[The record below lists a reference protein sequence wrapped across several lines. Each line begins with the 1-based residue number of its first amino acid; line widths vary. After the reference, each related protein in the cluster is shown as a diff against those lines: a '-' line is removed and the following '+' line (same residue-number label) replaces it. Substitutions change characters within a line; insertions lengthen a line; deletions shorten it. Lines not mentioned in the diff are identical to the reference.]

1 MQLDALPSIILAI
14 TQQRSLT
21 AVLQTVIDAVAL
33 QPGMALARIWLRQ
46 GDDAC
51 PWCAEH
57 RASSDMAL
65 HLRASAGSSRQ
76 SGVDWTRTTGAFH
89 RVPLDGRLKLSHMAT
104 TGESIRVQRL
114 AEDQQWLRDPA
125 WARAEGLVGFAGH
138 PLAFRGDILGVLAVF
153 RRSEPDEACWAWLR
167 VMADVAAVAIANAQA
182 FEALEA
188 LRSDL
193 EHERD
198 YLREQVQ
205 EVGAFGD
212 ILGRSAALRRV
223 QRQVEM
229 VAPTDATVLVLGE
242 SGTGKELVARAIHER
257 SARASKPL
265 VRVNCASIPRE
276 LFESEFFGHVRGA
289 FTGAVR
295 DRIGRFQLA
304 DGGTLFLDEVGE
316 IPLDLQVKL
325 LRVLQEGEF
334 ERVGDERT
342 RRVDVRVIAATNRD
356 LRREVD
362 EGRFRLDLY
371 YRLGVFPLE
380 MPPLRDRREDI
391 PELVTHF
398 LRQASARFHVP
409 APRLR
414 AADLQLAGRYDWPGN
429 VRELQNAVERA
440 VIAARGG
447 TATLELPAGARR
459 ALAPRESP
467 PAAQEIVPEQE
478 WRRRERANVLAALRQ
493 ADYRVSGSGGA
504 AELLGV
510 NPRTLAS
517 RVKALGL
524 DRGLRRPSRRA
535 DDAVGEGDGGS

>member
-1 MQLDALPSIILAI
+1 MW
-14 TQQRSLT
+14 RSRASGCVRT
-21 AVLQTVIDAVAL
+21 A
-33 QPGMALARIWLRQ
+33 
-46 GDDAC
+46 DAC
-51 PWCAEH
+51 PQCAAHGGAEL
-57 RASSDMAL
+57 AL
-65 HLRASAGSSRQ
+65 HLRASAGVSRQ
-76 SGVDWTRTTGAFH
+76 PGVDWTRTSGTFH
-89 RVPLDGRLKLSHMAT
+89 RIPLDGRLKLSHMAT

-125 WARAEGLVGFAGH
+125 WAQAEGLVGFAGH
-138 PLAFRGDILGVLAVF
+138 PLVFRGEVLGVLAVF
-153 RRSEPDEACWAWLR
+153 RRSEPDDACWAWLR

-188 LRSDL
+188 LRSNL

-198 YLREQVQ
+198 YLREQVE
-205 EVGAFGD
+205 EVGAFGN

-223 QRQVEM
+223 QQQVEI

-242 SGTGKELVARAIHER
+242 SGTGKELVARAIHQR
-257 SARASKPL
+257 SARAAKPL

-295 DRIGRFQLA
+295 DRVGRFQLA

-391 PELVTHF
+391 PELVD
-398 LRQASARFHVP
+398 A
-409 APRLR
+409 
-414 AADLQLAGRYDWPGN
+414 
-429 VRELQNAVERA
+429 
-440 VIAARGG
+440 
-447 TATLELPAGARR
+447 LPASGKR
-459 ALAPRESP
+459 ALARACPAAARAGSRTSPSATTGRGTCASCRTPWSAPSSPREVGQPHSRCRSARAHRQVP
-467 PAAQEIVPEQE
+467 REAARTAQEVVPEEE
-478 WRRRERANVLAALRQ
+478 WRRRERANVLAALT
-493 ADYRVSGSGGA
+493 AGGLSCLGFRA
-504 AELLGV
+504 APQ
-510 NPRTLAS
+510 NCSA
-517 RVKALGL
+517 
-524 DRGLRRPSRRA
+524 
-535 DDAVGEGDGGS
+535 

>member
-1 MQLDALPSIILAI
+1 MDLDALPSIIVAI

-21 AVLQTVIDAVAL
+21 AVLQTVIDAVAS
-33 QPGMALARIWLRQ
+33 QADVALARIWLRQ
-46 GDDAC
+46 TADTC
-51 PWCAEH
+51 PQCAGHGGAEV
-57 RASSDMAL
+57 AL
-65 HLRASAGSSRQ
+65 HLRASAGVSRQ
-76 SGVDWTRTTGAFH
+76 SGVDWTRTNGTFH
-89 RVPLDGRLKLSHMAT
+89 RIPLDGRLKLSHMAT

-138 PLAFRGDILGVLAVF
+138 PLVFRGEVLGVIAVF
-153 RRSEPDEACWAWLR
+153 RLSEPDDAWWAWLR

-188 LRSDL
+188 LRANL

-198 YLREQVQ
+198 YLREQVE
-205 EVGAFGD
+205 EVGAFGN

-223 QRQVEM
+223 QQQVEI

-242 SGTGKELVARAIHER
+242 SGTGKELVARAIHQR
-257 SARASKPL
+257 STRAARPL

-276 LFESEFFGHVRGA
+276 LFESELFGHVRGA

-295 DRIGRFQLA
+295 DRVGRFQLA

-362 EGRFRLDLY
+362 EGRFRLDLATDSACSP
-371 YRLGVFPLE
+371 RE
-380 MPPLRDRREDI
+380 RRRSAIDAKT
-391 PELVTHF
+391 PELVAHF
-398 LRQASARFHVP
+398 LRQASERLHVP
-409 APRLR
+409 AR
-414 AADLQLAGRYDWPGN
+414 AARRISSWPGYDWPGN
-429 VRELQNAVERA
+429 VRELQCR
-440 VIAARGG
+440 
-447 TATLELPAGARR
+447 GARR
-459 ALAPRESP
+459 HSEADRHTVVPSRRPP
-467 PAAQEIVPEQE
+467 PAGPARGRADRSGGGAGGRMAAASAPTC
-478 WRRRERANVLAALRQ
+478 WRRYARRISCLWLR
-493 ADYRVSGSGGA
+493 GA

-517 RVKALGL
+517 RLKALGL
-524 DRGLRRPSRRA
+524 D
-535 DDAVGEGDGGS
+535 GGSGGSRTTVDPHCPETAADAFP